1 MNMSISIEQMR
12 LLQLTH
18 RAAQHPKTQAEDAH
32 VSKVESG
39 LEESI
44 HFGFEEEIVEGVEID
59 VAGGRASRKE
69 GSPLPPVKVFVV

>member
-1 MNMSISIEQMR
+1 MTN
-12 LLQLTH
+12 
-18 RAAQHPKTQAEDAH
+18 RAAQHPKAQAEDAH
-32 VSKVESG
+32 VAKVESG

-69 GSPLPPVKVFVV
+69 GSPLPPGKVFVA

>member
-1 MNMSISIEQMR
+1 MSISIEQMR

-32 VSKVESG
+32 VAKVECG
-39 LEESI
+39 LEESV

>member
-1 MNMSISIEQMR
+1 MTN
-12 LLQLTH
+12 
-18 RAAQHPKTQAEDAH
+18 RAAQHPKAQAEDAH
-32 VSKVESG
+32 VAKVESG

-59 VAGGRASRKE
+59 VAGGRASRQE